1 MNFWRMNSHSQKR
14 EKIDEC
20 MKAESAEAT
29 NKMLEETKR
38 KMSKWND
45 KSYQTHLKQL
55 TEKMAEYRAQLMAD
69 KKGSSF
75 F

>member
-1 MNFWRMNSHSQKR
+1 MNFWRMKSHSQKR
-14 EKIDEC
+14 KKIDEC

-38 KMSKWND
+38 KISKWKD

-55 TEKMAEYRAQLMAD
+55 TEKMAEYRAQFMAD
-69 KKGSSF
+69 KKESF